1 MIPGMR
7 VASRTTDEIKAAKVA
22 LDESFKDYKS
32 VGEIAAD
39 PEFVFTVA
47 ELVRQIAVDEF
58 ALSDPTPLFVNRASA
73 MLGDTIEI
81 EEVVNTM
88 KAVRRHPASHP
99 QAFTPTKRKFP
110 ITTKQYDLPFAIDL
124 EKVLRRQLSA
134 SVFAEH
140 AAQALSRLMVETVL
154 DAVTAACTGNDHY
167 GRALNFDIATAVD
180 STTLDAA
187 LRALG
192 DVNSDVF
199 IAGRY
204 YTLFPILGF
213 TGYSDLA
220 LEEIRMSGML
230 GRYKGARVVVLQD
243 DFNFY
248 YNSATIDDN
257 KIWLGGGMRGAWLH
271 ERDVSALNYQ
281 SLDPE
286 KAWIKTGFRTD
297 FGVTVLQPWKFR
309 TITIT

>member
-7 VASRTTDEIKAAKVA
+7 VASRTTDEIKAAKTA
-22 LDESFKDYKS
+22 LDESFKEFKS

-73 MLGDTIEI
+73 QLGDTIEI

-99 QAFTPTKRKFP
+99 QAFTPTKKKFP

-154 DAVTAACTGNDHY
+154 DAVTAACTGVDHY

-180 STTLDAA
+180 APTLDSA

-213 TGYSDLA
+213 TGYSELA

-248 YNSATIDDN
+248 YNSATVDDN
-257 KIWLGGGMRGAWLH
+257 KIWLGGGRRGAWLH
-271 ERDVSALNYQ
+271 ERDVSALSYQ